1 MHRARGYSCHTCH
14 QCALRAS
21 RHRAFSHRA
30 FSHRAFSQQQ
40 CHQSVCCWGGSS
52 QGLAQPDYTV
62 APAAAAVS
70 STTAPPGAPSTP
82 LPCGSAP
89 HHQQTTPTLQLG
101 APPHA
106 HLEGPQEG
114 CECPHVHSMAGD
126 SQQVVHDA
134 GDLTEHHTDV
144 LRTCWDLQD
153 RRMAAQK
160 HAQHKNGK
168 LCLPMSAWGADI
180 KLQQVQD
187 GLWTRNS
194 GSVWSL
200 KHSTRWLDLLQAT
213 LHCDR
218 TRMQYQVKCM

>member
-62 APAAAAVS
+62 APAAAAAS

-101 APPHA
+101 APPMPTSKA
-106 HLEGPQEG
+106 HRKGVSAPTSIAWQVTASRWFMMRVISLNITRMY
-114 CECPHVHSMAGD
+114 CARAGTCRT
-126 SQQVVHDA
+126 DA
-134 GDLTEHHTDV
+134 
-144 LRTCWDLQD
+144 WQ
-153 RRMAAQK
+153 RRNM
-160 HAQHKNGK
+160 
-168 LCLPMSAWGADI
+168 L
-180 KLQQVQD
+180 
-187 GLWTRNS
+187 
-194 GSVWSL
+194 
-200 KHSTRWLDLLQAT
+200 STRMGS
-213 LHCDR
+213 C
-218 TRMQYQVKCM
+218 VCP